1 MIEYYKN
8 FSLEPLFY
16 VNEKGL
22 VCQEEWKD
30 IAEVK
35 NIYQSSNLG
44 RIKSLD
50 RVMTSKIGVKRF
62 YKGKILA
69 QVFNDKGYLM
79 VGLSLDTKH
88 QSKSVARLVA
98 IAHIPNPDN
107 LPEVNH
113 CGLLPN
119 GKEGNKLDNRAVSLK
134 WSTSSENSQHSIDN
148 GLQAVIRGEDHICA
162 KLTETKVIEIRNT
175 FATTTISYTKLG
187 EQYGVS
193 AATIRDA
200 ILRNTWK
207 HI

>member
-1 MIEYYKN
+1 MIEYYNN
-8 FSLEPLFY
+8 FSLEDLFY
-16 VNEKGL
+16 INENGL
-22 VCQEEWKD
+22 VCQEQWKD
-30 IAEVK
+30 IIEVK

-69 QVFNDKGYLM
+69 QIIDHKGYLV
-79 VGLSLDTKH
+79 VGLSINTKH
-88 QSKSVARLVA
+88 QSKLVSRLVA

-134 WSTSSENSQHSIDN
+134 WATSSENSQHSIDN
-148 GLQAVIRGEDHICA
+148 GLQIPLKGEEIKTSVLKEHQ
-162 KLTETKVIEIRNT
+162 VIEFRNLYSNGVSCYRI
-175 FATTTISYTKLG
+175 AKDYNISYGTVYDVIK
-187 EQYGVS
+187 
-193 AATIRDA
+193 
-200 ILRNTWK
+200 RNTWK

>member
-16 VNEKGL
+16 VNENGL

-62 YKGKILA
+62 YKGKILV
-69 QVFNDKGYLM
+69 QIIDNKGYLI
-79 VGLSLDTKH
+79 VGLSINTKH
-88 QSKSVARLVA
+88 QSKLVSRLVA
-98 IAHIPNPDN
+98 KAHIPNAKN

-119 GKEGNKLDNRAVSLK
+119 GKEGNKLDNRTISLK
-134 WSTSSENSQHSIDN
+134 WTTSSQNSQHSIDN
-148 GLQAVIRGEDHICA
+148 GLQSIIKGEEHVSA
-162 KLTETKVIEIRNT
+162 KLTEMQVIEIRNT
-175 FATTTISYTKLG
+175 FATTIISYTKLG
-187 EQYGVS
+187 QQYGVS

-200 ILRNTWK
+200 ILRKTWK